1 MTIERPAGGRKP
13 DMTVPPSAW
22 PMTDEDALS
31 AHADQLSDLKNEID
45 DRLSSWHRIATSLFD
60 GNTWFGAGASAAQA
74 RVQSA
79 IRDLQSVSDAL
90 AAGQAFLLRA
100 YQSVSGAKNQIVLL
114 SDHAQGLI
122 DSVASDESVEDSARE
137 TLIQQIVDIA
147 FRANCAIVVDAASA
161 LSEGRAYEPSQDP
174 TGIDGLG
181 APNLTP
187 ANGGG
192 RWGGAQNLIR
202 GDTRGSDTK
211 HVAPNGGSGASNSAS
226 GNTSSLEQPAG
237 PGGAIAAPEGATNS
251 TSGGSA
257 ATPQPST
264 TTGRPPIDARS
275 VSNVTHGGQ
284 SATPQPISNGVTVP
298 GSQGGADTPFRTDAA
313 PVGPTITSGSPT
325 SSSPVGG
332 SGGSASGGS
341 GSASSSS
348 GTQASSAA
356 TNQDAKPATGSKDTQ
371 PGQGTGGRSEAG
383 AEPGRGASGGGAPD
397 AAKAVEATNKSVPV
411 AQQPITPS
419 AASPLQPVTPPVI
432 PTEPAA
438 STHAP
443 AGGSGGAIGGGMG
456 GGAGTSGGG
465 GAVGGGA
472 PSGAAPASPPPPPMP
487 LAPPSTPTPAAPTGP
502 PGGGSG
508 ANPAAAA
515 GPGGPG
521 VHAASTGRN
530 DAGAVGAAPVPVS
543 TARMER
549 DAIASAS
556 AGGAMNRKKNGNAA
570 LIMARRIA
578 AALNIGVSD
587 FGFYWVTGLTAD
599 GSIVVANSYGLAYIP
614 DGVNLPA
621 HVTMATADETLP
633 PQERAKWA
641 TYPILAIQ
649 GWAQAH
655 AQKLRAVIATEEQF
669 ASFDPG
675 TAKIVLRPDD
685 IPESGTMDGR
695 SRLEVIAPN
704 AAARLASVPNA
715 DLTELLPPAP
725 ANTAAPEDKSN
736 VLWFELIKP
745 LMSTSPERVG
755 VHLQAFINY
764 AEHAQE
770 QALYRAHTAV
780 DAEVQRVA
788 IADWVYWQHLSV
800 LMWEASGAEASV

>member
-1 MTIERPAGGRKP
+1 M
-13 DMTVPPSAW
+13 
-22 PMTDEDALS
+22 
-31 AHADQLSDLKNEID
+31 
-45 DRLSSWHRIATSLFD
+45 
-60 GNTWFGAGASAAQA
+60 
-74 RVQSA
+74 
-79 IRDLQSVSDAL
+79 
-90 AAGQAFLLRA
+90 
-100 YQSVSGAKNQIVLL
+100 
-114 SDHAQGLI
+114 
-122 DSVASDESVEDSARE
+122 
-137 TLIQQIVDIA
+137 
-147 FRANCAIVVDAASA
+147 
-161 LSEGRAYEPSQDP
+161 
-174 TGIDGLG
+174 
-181 APNLTP
+181 
-187 ANGGG
+187 
-192 RWGGAQNLIR
+192 
-202 GDTRGSDTK
+202 
-211 HVAPNGGSGASNSAS
+211 
-226 GNTSSLEQPAG
+226 
-237 PGGAIAAPEGATNS
+237 
-251 TSGGSA
+251 
-257 ATPQPST
+257 
-264 TTGRPPIDARS
+264 
-275 VSNVTHGGQ
+275 
-284 SATPQPISNGVTVP
+284 
-298 GSQGGADTPFRTDAA
+298 
-313 PVGPTITSGSPT
+313 
-325 SSSPVGG
+325 
-332 SGGSASGGS
+332 
-341 GSASSSS
+341 
-348 GTQASSAA
+348 
-356 TNQDAKPATGSKDTQ
+356 
-371 PGQGTGGRSEAG
+371 
-383 AEPGRGASGGGAPD
+383 
-397 AAKAVEATNKSVPV
+397 EATNKSVPV
-411 AQQPITPS
+411 AQQPVTPS
-419 AASPLQPVTPPVI
+419 AASPLQPVTPPVM

-443 AGGSGGAIGGGMG
+443 AGGSGGGSGGGMG
-456 GGAGTSGGG
+456 GGAGASAGGG
-465 GAVGGGA
+465 PVGGGA

-521 VHAASTGRN
+521 VHAASAGRN

-556 AGGAMNRKKNGNAA
+556 AGGATNRKKNGNAA

-599 GSIVVANSYGLAYIP
+599 GSILVANSYGLAYIP
-614 DGVNLPA
+614 EGVNLPA

-685 IPESGTMDGR
+685 IPESGTMEGR

-704 AAARLASVPNA
+704 AAARLAAVPNA

-736 VLWFELIKP
+736 MLWFELIKP

-780 DAEVQRVA
+780 DAEVQRAA